1 MIKQIVKLIFGP
13 GNQTMINPLAGSVTI
28 LGLQYPRFR
37 MFLILVTAL
46 VMVFLFILF
55 RRTPFGLKCRVIMQN
70 REMASACGINVQVID
85 QWTFAL
91 GAALAGLAGAIMT
104 PLITINPLM
113 GESFLAQS
121 FLAVI
126 LGGIGNLFG
135 LIGSAFVI
143 SGARFILSY
152 FIRLTTAQILV
163 FVVAIL
169 VIRFRPQGLFGGKG
183 I

>member
-1 MIKQIVKLIFGP
+1 
-13 GNQTMINPLAGSVTI
+13 
-28 LGLQYPRFR
+28 
-37 MFLILVTAL
+37 
-46 VMVFLFILF
+46 MVFLFILF